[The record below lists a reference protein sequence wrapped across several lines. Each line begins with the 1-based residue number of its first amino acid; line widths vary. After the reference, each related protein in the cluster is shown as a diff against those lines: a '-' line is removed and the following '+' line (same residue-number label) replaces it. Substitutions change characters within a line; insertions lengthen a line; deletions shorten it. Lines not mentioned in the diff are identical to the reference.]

1 MMNSSATQTPMT
13 QSLRALLDTRFSCRS
28 YLPQLV
34 ETETLLQILS
44 TAQRTPSWC
53 NSQPWKI
60 IITQPK
66 ATNRLRDALQTA
78 KPLEDDAW
86 EISPPTEYHGVYR
99 DRRRACGWQLYES
112 VGIEAGD
119 RQASARQAAENFRFF
134 GAPHLAVITTDRA
147 LGSYGVLDC
156 GSYINNFM
164 LAAAGLGV
172 ASVAQAALASMA
184 HVLREHLPIEQDRL
198 VVCGIS
204 FGYADLSHPANGF
217 RTTRATLDDV
227 ITFVEK

>member
-1 MMNSSATQTPMT
+1 MDSSATQTPLA

-28 YLPQLV
+28 YLPQQV

-119 RQASARQAAENFRFF
+119 RQASARQAAENFQFF

-204 FGYADLSHPANGF
+204 FGYANLSHPANGF

>member
-1 MMNSSATQTPMT
+1 MMNSSATQTPMA

-28 YLPQLV
+28 YLPQQV

-66 ATNRLRDALQTA
+66 ATNRLRDALRTA
-78 KPLEDDAW
+78 KPLEDAAW
-86 EISPPTEYHGVYR
+86 EITPPTEYHGVYC